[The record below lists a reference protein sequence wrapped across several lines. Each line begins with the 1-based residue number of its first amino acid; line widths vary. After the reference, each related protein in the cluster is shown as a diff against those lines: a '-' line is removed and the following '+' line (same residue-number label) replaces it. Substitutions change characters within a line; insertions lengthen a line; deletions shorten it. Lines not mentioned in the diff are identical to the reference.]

1 MTEQVI
7 LTKEELNQIIESALK
22 RCQHD
27 SPSKGTQEM
36 FDALNVSLA
45 DLRKDMEPVI
55 ELFHTVGSI
64 NKFLKWGGMSLF
76 AFIAAMYLLFKRL

>member
-1 MTEQVI
+1 MTEQVT
-7 LTKEELNQIIESALK
+7 LTKEKLNQIIDSALK

-27 SPSKGTQEM
+27 EPSKKTIEM

-45 DLRKDMEPVI
+45 DLRKDMEPVV

-64 NKFLKWGGMSLF
+64 NKFLKWGGISLF
-76 AFIAAMYLLFKRL
+76 AFVTALYLLLKRL

>member
-1 MTEQVI
+1 MTEQVT
-7 LTKEELNQIIESALK
+7 LTKEELNQIIDSALK

-27 SPSKGTQEM
+27 EPSKKTIEM
-36 FDALNVSLA
+36 FDALNATLA
-45 DLRKDMEPVI
+45 DLRKDMEPVV